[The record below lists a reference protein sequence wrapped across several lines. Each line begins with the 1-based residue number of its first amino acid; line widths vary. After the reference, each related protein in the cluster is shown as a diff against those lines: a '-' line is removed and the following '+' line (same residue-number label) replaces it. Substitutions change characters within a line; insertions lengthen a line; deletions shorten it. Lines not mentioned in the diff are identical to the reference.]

1 MNRIVIYLTLLITA
15 FGVFDHASLNAA
27 SQDSGQ
33 YRYERYQVI
42 SHQNMFSRNR
52 RSAQTASEAAAQAP
66 KRSVVLSLYVL
77 KGVAVNRSVKVA
89 FVEEEVSGESF
100 RAQIGTRIMDSVIE
114 DIQFGYVTVDQNGLT
129 RVIHVGESFGKK
141 ETLTDIP
148 ADQIEQQKPGEETDQ
163 EDGSTSEESDIL
175 KKLMERRQSEL
186 GT

>member
-1 MNRIVIYLTLLITA
+1 MIYLTLLMTVP
-15 FGVFDHASLNAA
+15 GLFDHAALNAA
-27 SQDSGQ
+27 PEISGQ
-33 YRYERYQVI
+33 YRYDRYLVI
-42 SHQNMFSRNR
+42 SQQNMFSRNR
-52 RSAQTASEAAAQAP
+52 RSAQATSEAAAQAP
-66 KRSVVLSLYVL
+66 KQSVLLSLYVL

-100 RAQIGTRIMDSVIE
+100 RAQIGARIMDGVIK

-129 RVIHVGESFGKK
+129 KVIRVGESFGKT

-148 ADQIEQQKPGEETDQ
+148 ADQIEQEHSQEETDE
-163 EDGSTSEESDIL
+163 EDSSMSEESDIL